1 MATQVAKQMAIRAR
15 RPAVSADIPVVAAKI
30 TAPGMPDWALT
41 RPRITKLIAEGRRWC
56 PLTLITAPAG
66 SGKTMAMALWAAAE
80 PGTVAWVTVDDPD
93 QAPILAVETLTERE
107 LEVLRHASGLLS
119 NAELASK
126 MYITVNTVKTHLKHI
141 YRKLETTRRAEAIRR
156 ARQLELI

>member
-41 RPRITKLIAEGRRWC
+41 WPRITKLIAESRRWC